1 MKISHAAK
9 GTQAYSK
16 TAWVNVLHL
25 QLFKQ
30 KSVTFAVTQGDSLPD
45 ITVQVWLV
53 QLWQQYTESGWTTQQ
68 YLYSDASN

>member
-1 MKISHAAK
+1 M
-9 GTQAYSK
+9 
-16 TAWVNVLHL
+16 
-25 QLFKQ
+25 QLCKQ
-30 KSVTFAVTQGDSLPD
+30 KSGTVAQTQIESLPD